1 MKKLAP
7 TTEELQAQVSK
18 DWLKLKRNS
27 KKRKIKTSA
36 KEYVKE
42 TQREEKRVK
51 ELMRDWSRGGHG
63 HFILKKEDG
72 TFRVLWENFNSLS
85 ILTDERNL
93 AVVRALDA
101 RRKRYKADM
110 IAGCETQTNWFKV
123 PEHLRFDRLV
133 GMGEDQRFCAAH
145 NVHDKTRC
153 QPGGTLI
160 ATYGRAIGYG
170 HVEVG
175 KDDTGLG
182 RWTWMTFSTDG
193 TVRRFVSAYRLKVP
207 STLKSRG
214 INWYGTRVY
223 EQQYRYFKKNNYPIH
238 DPVWNSTRTFLH
250 N

>member
-18 DWLKLKRNS
+18 DWSKLKRNS
-27 KKRKIKTSA
+27 KKHKIKTSA

-42 TQREEKRVK
+42 TQREEKRVE
-51 ELMRDWSRGGHG
+51 ELMRDWSRGGHD
-63 HFILKKEDG
+63 HFTLKKEDG

-133 GMGEDQRFCAAH
+133 GMGEDRDFVLPHTMCMTKLDA
-145 NVHDKTRC
+145 N
-153 QPGGTLI
+153 L
-160 ATYGRAIGYG
+160 
-170 HVEVG
+170 E
-175 KDDTGLG
+175 GL
-182 RWTWMTFSTDG
+182 
-193 TVRRFVSAYRLKVP
+193 
-207 STLKSRG
+207 
-214 INWYGTRVY
+214 
-223 EQQYRYFKKNNYPIH
+223 
-238 DPVWNSTRTFLH
+238 
-250 N
+250 